1 MVSAFLTFHSNRKRE
16 NRIHPRD
23 EWQEMKTRVGVIFG
37 GRSGEHEISI
47 RSAKTV
53 IENIDGDKY
62 DVVPIAIMSDGRWLT
77 PAESVKQFPEHTQR
91 VFHDNLGEAS
101 DSIIALSGDT
111 PPRGLTILN
120 GEGGTMPLDVIFP
133 VLHGTYGEDGTIQGL
148 CEMAD
153 LPYVGCGVL
162 ASACGM
168 DKAFMKTLFRDADL
182 PICKYVWFLRGEW
195 EASRES
201 VIRQV
206 ETKLGFPCF
215 VKPANLGSS
224 VGISKATDAET
235 LAAAIE
241 LAAEYDRKI
250 IVEEALEMREIEC
263 AVIGNDNPIASMP
276 GEYLIGDASKK
287 FLDYT
292 EKYSGTGNNEFV
304 VPAPVS
310 DELSNKIRQMAVTA
324 FKAID
329 GSGLAR
335 VDFFLRN
342 DTGALLVNEI
352 NTMPGL
358 TDASGFPKMW
368 TGTGKAIPQII
379 DELIQLAIER
389 HEDKKKNKTSR

>member
-1 MVSAFLTFHSNRKRE
+1 
-16 NRIHPRD
+16 
-23 EWQEMKTRVGVIFG
+23 MKTSVGVIFG

-53 IENIDGDKY
+53 IEQIDHEKY
-62 DVVPIAIMSDGRWLT
+62 DVVPVAIDNDGSWFS
-77 PAESVKQFPEHTQR
+77 PAASLALFPDATQELFRTRFGEPGSERLAMLGDATMGGLVTMCEDCGKACPTHT
-91 VFHDNLGEAS
+91 EK
-101 DSIIALSGDT
+101 
-111 PPRGLTILN
+111 
-120 GEGGTMPLDVIFP
+120 LDCGFP
-133 VLHGTYGEDGTIQGL
+133 VLHGTFGEDGTIQGL
-148 CEMAD
+148 LEMAD
-153 LPYVGCGVL
+153 MPYVGCGVL
-162 ASACGM
+162 ASSTGM
-168 DKAFMKTLFRDADL
+168 DKAFMKTLFQDAGL
-182 PICKYVWFLRGEW
+182 PICDYLWFLRDEW
-195 EASRES
+195 ERNRETTLTQ
-201 VIRQV
+201 IAD
-206 ETKLGFPCF
+206 KLGFPCF

-224 VGISKATDAET
+224 VGVSKAVDRES
-235 LAAAIE
+235 LAAAIA

-250 IVEEALEMREIEC
+250 IVEEGLEMREIEC
-263 AVIGNDNPIASMP
+263 AVMGNDQPEASLP
-276 GEYLIGDASKK
+276 GEYIIRDSSKA

-335 VDFFLRN
+335 VDFFLRS

-368 TGTGKAIPQII
+368 AGTGKPFPQVI
-379 DELIQLAIER
+379 DELIELAIAR
-389 HEDKKKNKTSR
+389 HGDKKKNKTSK